1 MYSEIETETTTRRNK
16 IIRMRVDGSL
26 AWEVGRGLGELA
38 FMLLKKTKPTAA
50 VKKETKDDP
59 QVLAPSNWGKEVSEN
74 RRTRFGIQF

>member
-1 MYSEIETETTTRRNK
+1 
-16 IIRMRVDGSL
+16 
-26 AWEVGRGLGELA
+26 
-38 FMLLKKTKPTAA
+38 MLLKKTKPTAA